1 MKQKRGALWWRIP
14 LLALAFC
21 GILAFLLPMTM
32 GIVNIGSV
40 TILIFA
46 VLIGLFATFFD
57 GIARLL
63 KRWWQKRAGKTVL
76 SFLAAVAC
84 LAVLTAG
91 VLSGFMAYAA
101 TRTPPDTAAVVV
113 LGCKVNGTTPSLMLT
128 KRLET
133 AKRYLDEH
141 PDKVCIVSGG
151 RGAGKTSARRS
162 P

>member
-101 TRTPPDTAAVVV
+101 TRTPPDTAATARNAYSFSREKLMFPLVNSV
-113 LGCKVNGTTPSLMLT
+113 LLPSSTPFCV
-128 KRLET
+128 E
-133 AKRYLDEH
+133 RYE
-141 PDKVCIVSGG
+141 VRSMVAA
-151 RGAGKTSARRS
+151 GASPYTSR
-162 P
+162 